1 MKKKWKSWL
10 FLAIPY
16 LMTALIPVISVLFL
30 GNTLLKN
37 YEEKIISDKQHSL
50 QVAEDRLQ
58 QKSDIIEQ
66 LAVMLGSSDVLT
78 QYSSACLNR
87 SGHNALDFMD
97 VMKLL
102 SNAVSDPVIHDIF
115 CISENFTWI

>member
-1 MKKKWKSWL
+1 MKKNWKSWL

-37 YEEKIISDKQHSL
+37 YEEKLISDKQHSL
-50 QVAEDRLQ
+50 QVAEDRLL
-58 QKSDIIEQ
+58 QKCDTIEQ
-66 LAVMLGSSDVLT
+66 LTVMLGSSDVLT
-78 QYSSACLNR
+78 QYSFACLNR
-87 SGHNALDFMD
+87 SGHDALDFMD

-115 CISENFTWI
+115 I